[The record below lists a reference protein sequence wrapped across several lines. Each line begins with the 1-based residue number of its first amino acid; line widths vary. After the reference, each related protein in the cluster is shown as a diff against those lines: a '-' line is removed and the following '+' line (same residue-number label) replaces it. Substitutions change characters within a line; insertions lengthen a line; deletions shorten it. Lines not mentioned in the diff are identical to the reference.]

1 MYMRPVHSS
10 AIEAIGYDAITKR
23 LRIRFTGGREY
34 DFCDVPQ
41 RLYERFMAARSHG
54 DFYNLHIRD
63 RYSCG

>member
-1 MYMRPVHSS
+1 MFMRPVHSS
-10 AIEAIGYDAITKR
+10 AIEAIGYDAATMR

-34 DFCDVPQ
+34 DFCGVPQ
-41 RLYERFMAARSHG
+41 RLYERFMAARSYG